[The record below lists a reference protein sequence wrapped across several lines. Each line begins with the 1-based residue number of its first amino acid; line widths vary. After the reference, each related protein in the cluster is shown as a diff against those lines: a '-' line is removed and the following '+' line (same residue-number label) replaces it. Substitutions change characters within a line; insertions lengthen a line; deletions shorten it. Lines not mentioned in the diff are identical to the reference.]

1 MQKVYLHYIF
11 FSPFSQQKG
20 NIGGKSVK
28 NKEKEGSVG
37 MAVTLVRTLVLYAV
51 IILLI
56 RLMGKRQI
64 GELQPSEL
72 VITILLSEIASVPIQ
87 DNKVPILSSV
97 AVLFLLVGFEI
108 LSSVI
113 GLKSPRIRAYIQGHP
128 VIVIRDGEI
137 DYKAL
142 KKLRMTLN
150 DLVCALRQKDVFDI
164 TQVSYA
170 IFETN
175 GKISVLLKPEY
186 RTSTASDINI
196 YPKDK
201 GMPFAVICDGKV
213 MEDVAGEAGCD
224 MSTIKKFALSSKI
237 PIEKILIMAVD
248 SDGIAYIM
256 RKDDNS

>member
-1 MQKVYLHYIF
+1 
-11 FSPFSQQKG
+11 
-20 NIGGKSVK
+20 
-28 NKEKEGSVG
+28 
-37 MAVTLVRTLVLYAV
+37 MAVTLVRTLILYTV
-51 IILLI
+51 IILLV

-72 VITILLSEIASVPIQ
+72 VITILLSEIASIPIQ

-97 AVLFLLVGFEI
+97 AALCTLVACEI
-108 LSSVI
+108 LSSAI
-113 GLKSPRIRAYIQGHP
+113 SLKSPRIRTYMQGHP
-128 VIVIRDGEI
+128 VIVIRNGEI

-175 GKISVLLKPEY
+175 GKISILLKPDY
-186 RTSTASDINI
+186 RTSTASDVNV

-201 GMPFAVICDGKV
+201 GMPFAVICDGRV

-224 MSTIKKFALSSKI
+224 PSRVKKLAVSSKI
-237 PIEKILIMAVD
+237 PMEKILIMAVD